1 MTRPLLTLACLGALV
16 LTACNREAP
25 VAEPAVETPA
35 PAAAPQT
42 DAIDAVA
49 TPTPSV
55 EAPAAFDQKAF
66 AGVFT
71 AGANR
76 LELKPDG
83 TYAMAANGSNMD
95 GTWTAEENDTR
106 IRLDPNSKTEPDRVF
121 VMTGRDQLSAVG
133 ADGQPAAGADA
144 MALTRETPAAA
155 Q

>member
-1 MTRPLLTLACLGALV
+1 MTRTLLTLACLSTLALA
-16 LTACNREAP
+16 ACNREAP
-25 VAEPAVETPA
+25 VAEPAVEAPVAAAAQTDTIDAVPTPA
-35 PAAAPQT
+35 PSA
-42 DAIDAVA
+42 
-49 TPTPSV
+49 

-66 AGVFT
+66 AGVFS

-83 TYAMAANGSNMD
+83 TYAMTANGSNMD
-95 GTWTAEENDTR
+95 GTWTAEENDSR
-106 IRLDPNSKTEPDRVF
+106 VRLDPNSKTEPDRVF

-144 MALTRETPAAA
+144 MALTREPTAAA